1 MTTCPHCHA
10 ELNDDQAAAE
20 TCPVCHR
27 SLVDVR
33 SYAPWSGTDAVSE
46 DSAFLSDEPSLPE
59 NDELSDDDDV
69 LFAFDDQDETEQDDN
84 TLIAGSD
91 SDTVQNTA
99 DVIVEETV
107 IAEVLDGD
115 DHGAM
120 SEPALEQDAGQTFVP
135 PGSPTDNDPDATY
148 VPDQDS
154 DGDATFIPTADIQ
167 ANPNADA
174 TFLPHAASSAAGPE
188 DPTFP
193 GSGDPADQAT
203 RIGQY
208 DEAWSFA
215 VSQPGVTDETSL
227 KLNLP
232 QSAVADSTLV
242 IQPRSMRSSEDA
254 EANRNPS
261 DYDLITLLGKGG
273 MGVVYAARQASID
286 RTVAVKMLKPGTE
299 KNDDARNKFLSE
311 ACVTGDLE
319 HPNIVPIYD
328 VGRDASGAF
337 FYAMKRVQGT
347 PWKNVI
353 GEKSLDENLQILMR
367 VADAVAFAHSKGI
380 LHRDLKPE
388 NTMLGE
394 FGEVLVMDWGLA
406 MPIDLERRFGGIVQ
420 VPDIG
425 GTPAY
430 MAPEMILGPLP
441 KIGIRSDVYLLGA
454 ILYEIATGLKPHRS
468 TAEMNCIHAAAHNI
482 IQPTEKSGELINI
495 ARKAMKTD
503 PRMRYSSVIEFQE
516 AVRQY
521 QSHSESIHLSDRA
534 TQHLQDARQS
544 AAYDDFNEALF
555 GFRQAIELWDGNETA
570 VAELQTTQFEY
581 ASAAQA
587 KGDYDLASS
596 LLNVSLPPHAALHAD
611 IVEAARQRELR
622 QQRAKTYRR
631 VGVGLA
637 GLLFVVVSGAAVW
650 INKERSEAIFQKEEA
665 VRQQGVAEEQRQLAE
680 DARDQVIKE
689 KEKVEVQRQKAV
701 DSAQEA
707 ERQRQNAVDAAA
719 EAQRQEM
726 LAKASEAKAKTQ
738 EMRAV
743 QAAAES
749 LRQKKIAEEQKDLA
763 EQQRMLAEEKKRE
776 AEQARRAEAYEAY
789 VARIGSA
796 AARIEENAYDQARIL
811 LQQCQPLTTD
821 DEDHRGWEWQRLWY
835 LCQQASS
842 TVPLPAA
849 AESVDTVW
857 NADGSL
863 QQFAVGMLSGA
874 VQIHDGRGAV
884 RSSITTGGRVVRCVD
899 YSPDGRQL
907 LVASDGQGLHM
918 FAADSGQRIL
928 TFDVD
933 KQTTVYSAQFSAN
946 GRLVVS
952 TNDNGQTTIWN
963 AIDGTALVTLHGH
976 RGIVHQATL
985 ENAET
990 PTRLI
995 TVGEDGAAIVWT
1007 DASGRWND
1015 AKSIEQSPPFSEHSG
1030 QIFAV
1035 AISADGNTVATAGHD
1050 QQILLWKISDL
1061 KEFDFEAAVAG
1072 DPDSVNSQVPATSL
1086 DGHTAAIRSLS
1097 FSNDGTTLASA
1108 GHDNAI
1114 RIWSLPDPQTRLQ
1127 PVRVRT
1133 STTESAVLL
1142 KTLRGHGQWIRCCR
1156 ISPDANSVVSTGLDQ
1171 TARVW
1176 DIAAYQESAPLQ
1188 TQTLNGH
1195 DDAVLDARFSP
1206 SGKHIVTASRD
1217 RTLRTWDA
1225 ATGSLLHSFR
1235 EGHSFLATTATYS
1248 ADGSKLAT
1256 AAVDGT
1262 VRLWD
1267 ARTGS
1272 QQHVLTE
1279 TGRGAVVAFSPDMTL
1294 LATGGPVQAS
1304 DGQQPAQWKARLWDV
1319 ATGTLKF
1326 ELPGHDGVI
1335 SAVAFSSDGRQLF
1348 CGDSTGLG
1356 ILWNAATG
1364 EQIRLMKWHT
1374 ARIIAARFVRDGSL
1388 ITAAAERAVVKWNV
1402 NTGKVDEAN
1411 LLLHDQNLTAVDV
1424 DESGRYVVT
1433 ACKDNSVR
1441 LWDFS
1446 TKQILNTIAE
1456 PAQDNATDTTRV
1468 TGIALSAN
1476 RRFVAIADAG
1486 RKIVRLFDV
1495 ASGTER
1501 IYPQSNDRRGPFLT
1515 LPPSQPLQSVAFA
1528 TDSQSVLVIG
1538 GDRVTLYSTDNAQL
1552 PFRRLL
1558 TNYSPQGVVAS
1569 VDYSPD
1575 ERQIVSGSWDSSAV
1589 IWDAA
1594 TGRSLRK
1601 LTGAHRAAVNSA
1613 AFNPV
1618 SAMPLV
1624 LTTSDDGTAVLWK
1637 SDTGEF
1643 AGRFSG
1649 HTGRVLY
1656 GCFSPDGKQ
1665 IVTTSDDGTVRLWD
1679 ISTFD
1684 RPLHVFEDHTDAVS
1698 RATFSHDGRQLAT
1711 ASADNS
1717 AVVRDLSTGTIVCRL
1732 SGHAAAVNDVSF
1744 TADGR
1749 RIITASDDFHC
1760 KVWDASTGKELLT
1773 LKGHTR
1779 EITSVA
1785 FTPVNNALLTSSLDS
1800 TAIVWPATTPT
1811 DHTQQPIPQ
1820 SKPR

>member
-1 MTTCPHCHA
+1 MTTCPHCDA
-10 ELNDDQAAAE
+10 EFNDDQAAAE
-20 TCPVCHR
+20 ACPVCHQ

-33 SYAPWSGTDAVSE
+33 SYAPGSGNDAVSE
-46 DSAFLSDEPSLPE
+46 DSAFPLDDQSSPE
-59 NDELSDDDDV
+59 DAELFDDDDV
-69 LFAFDDQDETEQDDN
+69 LIAFDEQNETEQDDN

-99 DVIVEETV
+99 DVVVEETV
-107 IAEVLDGD
+107 IAEVLASD
-115 DHGAM
+115 DPSATYV
-120 SEPALEQDAGQTFVP
+120 PALDQDTGQTFVP
-135 PGSPTDNDPDATY
+135 PVPPTDNNPDVTY
-148 VPDQDS
+148 VPDQNA
-154 DGDATFIPTADIQ
+154 DGDATFIPTAD
-167 ANPNADA
+167 ADPDA
-174 TFLPHAASSAAGPE
+174 TFLPHAATSAAGPE
-188 DPTFP
+188 DLTFL
-193 GSGDPADQAT
+193 GSDDVAEQAT
-203 RIGQY
+203 RIGLY
-208 DEAWSFA
+208 DAEWSFVA
-215 VSQPGVTDETSL
+215 SQPGVTDETSL

-242 IQPRSMRSSEDA
+242 IQPRSMRSSEDV
-254 EANRNPS
+254 EANGNPA
-261 DYDLITLLGKGG
+261 DYDLLNLLGKGG

-299 KNDDARNKFLSE
+299 SNADARNKFLSE

-347 PWKNVI
+347 PWKDVI
-353 GEKSLDENLQILMR
+353 GKKSLDENLQILMR
-367 VADAVAFAHSKGI
+367 VADAVAFGHSKGI

-406 MPIDLERRFGGIVQ
+406 MPIDLERRFGGIRQ
-420 VPDIG
+420 MPDIG

-441 KIGIRSDVYLLGA
+441 VIGIHSDVYLLGA

-468 TAEMNCIHAAAHNI
+468 SPEMNCIHAAAHNI

-503 PRMRYSSVIEFQE
+503 PRLRYSSVVEFQE
-516 AVRQY
+516 AVRLY

-534 TQHLQDARQS
+534 TQHLEDARQS
-544 AAYDDFNEALF
+544 AAYDEFNEALF
-555 GFRQAIELWDGNETA
+555 GFRQAIELWAGNEAATS
-570 VAELQTTQFEY
+570 ELQITQFEY

-596 LLNVSLPPHAALHAD
+596 LLNVSLPQHAALHDD
-611 IVEAARQRELR
+611 ITESARQRELR

-650 INKERSEAIFQKEEA
+650 INKERSEAIYQKEQA
-665 VRQQGVAEEQRQLAE
+665 VHQKGVAEENRRLAE
-680 DARDQVIKE
+680 DARDQVIEE
-689 KEKVEVQRQKAV
+689 KAEVERQKMEA
-701 DSAQEA
+701 DAARMDAERQRKIADDKAEEARQQKMEA
-707 ERQRQNAVDAAA
+707 ERQEGLAMVARDDAL
-719 EAQRQEM
+719 AQ
-726 LAKASEAKAKTQ
+726 KV
-738 EMRAV
+738 RA
-743 QAAAES
+743 
-749 LRQKKIAEEQKDLA
+749 EQK
-763 EQQRMLAEEKKRE
+763 ERE
-776 AEQARRAEAYEAY
+776 AVAARKAEAYEAY

-796 AARIEENAYDQARIL
+796 AARIEENAHDQARIL
-811 LQQCQPLTTD
+811 LQQCQPQTAD
-821 DEDHRGWEWQRLWY
+821 DTDHRGWEWQRLWY

-863 QQFAVGMLSGA
+863 QQFAVGMSSGA
-874 VQIHDGRGAV
+874 VQIHDGSGAV
-884 RSSITTGGRVVRCVD
+884 RSSITTGGRVIRCVD
-899 YSPDGRQL
+899 YSQNGRQL
-907 LVASDGQGLHM
+907 LVASDGQGLQM
-918 FAADSGQRIL
+918 FAADSGQRLL

-933 KQTTVYSAQFSAN
+933 KKTTVHSAQFSAD

-952 TNDNGQTTIWN
+952 TNHIGQATIWN
-963 AIDGTALVTLHGH
+963 AIDGTALATVHGH
-976 RGIVHQATL
+976 RGVVHQATF

-990 PTRLI
+990 PTRLV

-1007 DASGRWND
+1007 DASGRWTD
-1015 AKSIEQSPPFSEHSG
+1015 VKAIEQSPPFSEHSG

-1035 AISADGNTVATAGHD
+1035 AMSADGNTVATAGHD

-1072 DPDSVNSQVPATSL
+1072 NTDSVNAQVAATSL
-1086 DGHTAAIRSLS
+1086 EGHTAAIRSLS
-1097 FSNDGTTLASA
+1097 FSNDGTILASA

-1114 RIWSLPDPQTRLQ
+1114 RIWNVADPQTRLQ
-1127 PVRVRT
+1127 PIRIRT
-1133 STTESAVLL
+1133 STTKNAVLL
-1142 KTLRGHGQWIRCCR
+1142 KTLRGHGQWIRSCR
-1156 ISPDANSVVSTGLDQ
+1156 ISPDARTVVSTGFDQ
-1171 TARVW
+1171 TARAW

-1217 RTLRTWDA
+1217 RTLRSWDA
-1225 ATGSLLHSFR
+1225 ATGTMLHSFR

-1248 ADGSKLAT
+1248 PDGSKLAT

-1267 ARTGS
+1267 AHTGS

-1279 TGRGAVVAFSPDMTL
+1279 TGRGAVAAFSPDMKL
-1294 LATGGPVQAS
+1294 LATGGLVQTS
-1304 DGQQPAQWKARLWDV
+1304 DGKQPAQWKARLWDA

-1335 SAVAFSSDGRQLF
+1335 SAVAFSSDGRHLF
-1348 CGDSTGLG
+1348 CGDSSGLG

-1374 ARIIAARFVRDGSL
+1374 ARIIAARFANDGSL
-1388 ITAAAERAVVKWNV
+1388 ITAAAERAVVIWNV
-1402 NTGKVDEAN
+1402 DTGKVDEAN

-1433 ACKDNSVR
+1433 VCNDNSVR

-1446 TKQILNTIAE
+1446 TGQILNTFVE
-1456 PAQDNATDTTRV
+1456 PAQDNATDATHV

-1476 RRFVAIADAG
+1476 RRFVAVADAG

-1501 IYPQSNDRRGPFLT
+1501 IYPQTNDRRGPFLT
-1515 LPPSQPLQSVAFA
+1515 LPKSQPLQSVAFA
-1528 TDSQSVLVIG
+1528 TDSRSVLVIG
-1538 GDRVTLYSTDNAQL
+1538 GDRVTSYSTDHAQL
-1552 PFRRLL
+1552 PFRRRL

-1575 ERQIVSGSWDSSAV
+1575 ERHIVSGSWDSSAI
-1589 IWDAA
+1589 IWDAG

-1613 AFNPV
+1613 VFSPV
-1618 SAMPLV
+1618 SDTPMV

-1679 ISTFD
+1679 VSTFD
-1684 RPLHVFEDHTDAVS
+1684 RPLQVFEDHAAAVV
-1698 RATFSHDGRQLAT
+1698 RATFSRDGRRLAT

-1717 AVVRDLSTGTIVCRL
+1717 AVVRNLSTGTIVCRL
-1732 SGHAAAVNDVSF
+1732 SGHTAAVNDVAF

-1760 KVWDASTGKELLT
+1760 KVWDTKTAKELLT

-1800 TAIVWPATTPT
+1800 TATVWPATAPT

-1820 SKPR
+1820 IAPDSLH